1 MNTDIE
7 LGANGY
13 VSNIYR
19 LRDVFRRAG
28 GRSDTSSSSFN
39 DTDTPG
45 NLYFRLF
52 FYFNNGRLLDTS
64 TNIESDLREAHS
76 SNVSGIK
83 NTALNYLLLNNEFER
98 SDYLETFIGLLS
110 NINTFSPWYFQKITG
125 LDNIVNK
132 PSFSNGAF
140 KIPDERPSI
149 TIECLPDAYDNRIGT
164 MLDAYC
170 AACYSER
177 LHKEIIPANLRKFDM
192 AIYLFNTPI
201 TNMMK
206 EDTLFSH
213 GAESRDVDARLGS
226 TFRASSK
233 LIELHNC
240 EIDLTSRGSA
250 YSELDNAESK
260 QMSYQIKI
268 NFDVAREQRYSEQ
281 LMKYIGDLV
290 LWDIDYSRDDYS
302 RDVYS
307 GDTGVNRSI
316 LTSELNDRMNTY
328 SAQVVDDRDRLG
340 SNLSGTSNIQQSR
353 LSQVFGHILQDASNK
368 VDRALES
375 TLDKYDPIRNADRAV
390 NGLLSAASSSI
401 GNLVS
406 NILLGN
412 IFYDS
417 KGLRGLVDHIDV
429 EHTTRSNP
437 SSSIET
443 SLYKGW
449 NKSS

>member
-98 SDYLETFIGLLS
+98 SDYLETFISLLS

-132 PSFSNGAF
+132 PSFNSGAF

-177 LHKEIIPANLRKFDM
+177 LHKEIIPSNLRKFDM

-206 EDTLFSH
+206 GDTLFSH

-316 LTSELNDRMNTY
+316 LTSELNNRMNTY
-328 SAQVVDDRDRLG
+328 NAQVVDDRDRLG
-340 SNLSGTSNIQQSR
+340 SNLSGAPNIQQSR